1 MSKILRYLK
10 LYGPIR
16 LLYKAAGRKRG
27 IGSVMLSLLTL
38 IRPLKNSGIL
48 VIGCGQYSYSTI
60 GYVLN
65 IVARQRIFACY
76 DTDPVNAASFARAY
90 RCLNLAKLDWAAL
103 QRINVVYVAS
113 SHSSHAG
120 YAVEAL
126 DRGKAVYVEKPIATN
141 LADLERL
148 ERSARNSAGP
158 IFFGYNR
165 PFSEP
170 VRRFRDHLQKRYA
183 EDGFVQVSFTGAV
196 AGHSLDGGHWY
207 RRPEEGTRISG
218 NVGHWIDLFVHLLAV
233 KGPQHHLQVS
243 ITYCAMGASDENL
256 VIAMASDS
264 GDVCAIHFSARGEPL
279 EGVQEQLTLQSGST
293 ICTID
298 DFRAYRL
305 SFEKSAVDRRFR
317 SKNPG
322 HALALSQP
330 FVKQPMRDAGEVFA
344 SARLILHL
352 AEMTKDKQSSGQFLL
367 EIGLWRP

>member
-76 DTDPVNAASFARAY
+76 DIDPVNAASFARAY

-158 IFFGYNR
+158 IFFW
-165 PFSEP
+165 
-170 VRRFRDHLQKRYA
+170 V
-183 EDGFVQVSFTGAV
+183 
-196 AGHSLDGGHWY
+196 
-207 RRPEEGTRISG
+207 
-218 NVGHWIDLFVHLLAV
+218 
-233 KGPQHHLQVS
+233 
-243 ITYCAMGASDENL
+243 
-256 VIAMASDS
+256 
-264 GDVCAIHFSARGEPL
+264 
-279 EGVQEQLTLQSGST
+279 
-293 ICTID
+293 
-298 DFRAYRL
+298 
-305 SFEKSAVDRRFR
+305 
-317 SKNPG
+317 
-322 HALALSQP
+322 
-330 FVKQPMRDAGEVFA
+330 
-344 SARLILHL
+344 
-352 AEMTKDKQSSGQFLL
+352 
-367 EIGLWRP
+367 